1 MLLAYTILLTE
12 RHYSGL
18 ARKLG
23 NMIIG
28 LNGLSLFFA
37 CTLLCSGWVL
47 ADTTSWFNQ
56 RFLLDSA
63 SFAADSVIFVAIT
76 TPGYFTR
83 SLLTIPGLILYLVLV
98 ISFFVHWTRV
108 YHTELES
115 KPGCYS
121 KQMLTDMW
129 IFASITFAVVIITSL
144 VLGIY
149 NRSSTPQ
156 LFAPIKLIILIP
168 TFTTSAELY
177 WLFSDYNSL
186 KPLLLAPEAD
196 WTFGQIMPLAMIIG
210 GILYSFWTSFDVD
223 GIYYIFFVIQPQ
235 TDSSRLDTNKSF
247 GINSTLKCS
256 TSSGICSGLSA
267 NAIGSTI
274 IPADSLTR

>member
-12 RHYSGL
+12 RHHSSL

-83 SLLTIPGLILYLVLV
+83 SLLTIPGLILYLVLI

-108 YHTELES
+108 YSTELIS

-129 IFASITFAVVIITSL
+129 IFASINFTVVIITSL
-144 VLGIY
+144 ALGIY

-156 LFAPIKLIILIP
+156 LFAPIKLIILVH

-186 KPLLLAPEAD
+186 KPLVLAPEPD

-210 GILYSFWTSFDVD
+210 GILYSFWISFDVD
-223 GIYYIFFVIQPQ
+223 GI
-235 TDSSRLDTNKSF
+235 
-247 GINSTLKCS
+247 
-256 TSSGICSGLSA
+256 
-267 NAIGSTI
+267 
-274 IPADSLTR
+274 

>member
-12 RHYSGL
+12 RHHSGL
-18 ARKLG
+18 AKKLG

-37 CTLLCSGWVL
+37 CTLICSGWVL
-47 ADTTSWFNQ
+47 TDTTSWFNQ

-83 SLLTIPGLILYLVLV
+83 SLLTIPGLILYLVLI
-98 ISFFVHWTRV
+98 ISLFVHWTHV
-108 YHTELES
+108 YSTELKS

-121 KQMLTDMW
+121 KRMLTDTW
-129 IFASITFAVVIITSL
+129 IFASINLTVVVTTSL

-149 NRSSTPQ
+149 NRSSTPA
-156 LFAPIKLIILIP
+156 LFAPIKLIILVP
-168 TFTTSAELY
+168 TFTTSVELY
-177 WLFSDYNSL
+177 WLFSDYNAL
-186 KPLLLAPEAD
+186 KPLLLTPEAD
-196 WTFGQIMPLAMIIG
+196 WTFGQIMPMAMIIG

-223 GIYYIFFVIQPQ
+223 GI
-235 TDSSRLDTNKSF
+235 
-247 GINSTLKCS
+247 
-256 TSSGICSGLSA
+256 
-267 NAIGSTI
+267 
-274 IPADSLTR
+274 